1 MSLPNRAGAYVPA
14 GPYNAPVP
22 VVTVATNGPLN
33 IKSGIIRLT
42 KATAAAAI
50 LPNPSAGDDGLLL
63 RLVNGSAAAH
73 IITGS
78 YADGVTGGLKTTITM
93 AAFAGASI
101 SLVALN
107 RSWSVLAINAAP
119 VT

>member
-1 MSLPNRAGAYVPA
+1 MSLPNRAGAYVPR

-33 IKSGIIRLT
+33 PYSGVIRFT

-50 LPNPSAGDDGLLL
+50 LPNPGANDDGLLL

-78 YADGVTGGLKTTITM
+78 YADGVTGGLKTTATM
-93 AAFAGASI
+93 GAFIGASL
-101 SLVALN
+101 SLIAIN
-107 RSWSVLAINAAP
+107 RTWTVLAINVCP
-119 VT
+119 IT